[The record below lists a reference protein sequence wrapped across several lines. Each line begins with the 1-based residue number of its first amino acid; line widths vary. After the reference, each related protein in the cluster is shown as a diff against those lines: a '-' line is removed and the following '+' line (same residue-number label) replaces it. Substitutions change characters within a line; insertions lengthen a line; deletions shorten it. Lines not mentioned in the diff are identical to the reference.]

1 MGTRCD
7 EVLTLENIDA
17 YAYACRGRC
26 LTKEYLIKINVF
38 AAYILG
44 IQRIVLFIVN
54 EKAGTLNAKQAV
66 VPIIYKPLKLMA
78 KLKMLESKQVN

>member
-1 MGTRCD
+1 MF
-7 EVLTLENIDA
+7 
-17 YAYACRGRC
+17 
-26 LTKEYLIKINVF
+26 F

>member
-1 MGTRCD
+1 MLRQRKPLSWRSKPIIIIK
-7 EVLTLENIDA
+7 VMFYL
-17 YAYACRGRC
+17 RG
-26 LTKEYLIKINVF
+26 IHFNFSNVK
-38 AAYILG
+38 
-44 IQRIVLFIVN
+44 RITLFIVN

>member
-1 MGTRCD
+1 MF
-7 EVLTLENIDA
+7 
-17 YAYACRGRC
+17 
-26 LTKEYLIKINVF
+26 F

-66 VPIIYKPLKLMA
+66 VPRIYKPLKLMA